1 MLPARETGRGAF
13 IVGKEFN
20 TKQQKSHKNQYK
32 SNDILTKSNDYSIIR
47 LEKGGDSMS
56 ITASELKMNLGKYLR
71 LSLSEDVYI
80 TKNGK
85 IIAMLT
91 NPFQDRVNMVNSL
104 VGIIPAEVTLEEAR
118 QERLSKI

>member
-1 MLPARETGRGAF
+1 
-13 IVGKEFN
+13 
-20 TKQQKSHKNQYK
+20 
-32 SNDILTKSNDYSIIR
+32 
-47 LEKGGDSMS
+47 MS

-104 VGIIPAEVTLEEAR
+104 VGIIPADVTLEEAR